1 MENFST
7 SLSAL
12 KERKGAVIAII
23 AVILVPLIYAA
34 LILSAS
40 WGPYD
45 NLSNLPVAVVNNDA
59 GAMSGDEEVNVGNQ
73 LVDSLKKSMTLGFKF
88 VSSEEAKKGMEDLT
102 YYMTIEIPEDF
113 SQRVTTVLEEN
124 PQIPEL
130 TYTQNEGLHFM
141 AAQVTNKAAE
151 QIREQLGNQITE
163 TYVRNVFTQLEQ
175 VAAGFQ
181 DGAEG
186 STKINEGSVKL
197 KGGTG
202 QILSS
207 LETKAPDISK
217 LADGAKELK
226 AGTGELATKIQGGT
240 AGVNQLAD
248 GSKTLAAGFKPF
260 SDGTNQLNAGILAAK
275 SGAFKLAKGS
285 NDLSKGL
292 NDANN
297 GAITLNNGM
306 KELKAGTNG
315 VLEGLQGVQGKL
327 PELIEGTKSI
337 AAGLGEAKTS
347 VETLLEPGA
356 RQVADGVKQLS
367 KHPILGPVLLAD
379 KDFQR
384 LLEGS
389 EALAN
394 GMTLYKNK
402 TAPLAPGAQRI
413 ANGLDAED
421 PKTLDIKGAVD
432 QLVAGSDKL
441 DKGAKALLDGSG
453 ALANGT
459 SRLAAGAGEIAKGN
473 SDLAAGTG
481 ELATGSGKIVAGA
494 NELAAGAKKV
504 ADGNGTLQSSWTALS
519 NGAQK
524 INNGMAQ
531 VSEGNQTVNTG
542 WGTLTDGVKQVDN
555 GIGQIESGSKEL
567 ADGLKGGAE
576 KVGAIRADDSN
587 IAQFASPVALKQNV
601 LNSFPM
607 YRYANAPYVLAL
619 ALFVGVLVMTVVFNM
634 RKPDTQEVSSFT
646 WYSSLFSKMAGVAVL
661 QAVIASVCTLFF
673 LKLSAYHSI
682 LLVIFAIIASLA
694 FLSIVFFLVAA
705 AGNIGRFIAFVF
717 LVLQLST
724 TGSSLPI
731 AMLPEGLRTLSTF
744 LPMRY
749 AIDSFRSIISLD
761 NAGAGWANAFVLLF
775 FLISGLALAAVVVF
789 FQNKRSNTAT
799 PARVA

>member
-1 MENFST
+1 MEQFST
-7 SLSAL
+7 SLSVL
-12 KERKGAVIAII
+12 RERKGAVIAII

-45 NLSNLPVAVVNNDA
+45 NLSNLPVAVVNNDL
-59 GAMSGDEEVNVGNQ
+59 GAMSGNEEINAGNQ
-73 LVDSLKKSMTLGFKF
+73 LVDSLKESMTLGFKF
-88 VSSEEAKKGMEDLT
+88 VSSEEAKKGMDDLT

-113 SQRVTTVLEEN
+113 SHRITTVLDEN

-175 VAAGFQ
+175 VAAGFK

-186 STKINEGSVKL
+186 STKINEGSAKL
-197 KGGTG
+197 KDGTG

-207 LETKAPDISK
+207 LETKAPDISR
-217 LADGAKELK
+217 LANGAKELK
-226 AGTGELATKIQGGT
+226 AGTGELASKIQSGT
-240 AGVNQLAD
+240 SGVTQLAD
-248 GSKTLAAGFKPF
+248 GSKTLSAGLGELNGGARELDKGAK
-260 SDGTNQLNAGILAAK
+260 DLNAGAEELDAGAK
-275 SGAFKLAKGS
+275 DLNAGA
-285 NDLSKGL
+285 
-292 NDANN
+292 
-297 GAITLNNGM
+297 
-306 KELKAGTNG
+306 KELKAGTEKVLTG
-315 VLEGLQGVQGKL
+315 LEGVQAAINDRL
-327 PELIEGTKSI
+327 APKSKEF
-337 AAGLGEAKTS
+337 AAGMTKYKNDTAPLVPGAQAIADGIEEMATNPLFAAYFAVNPDLKRLREGS
-347 VETLLEPGA
+347 KELAAGVNKANQAFKEKLEPGA
-356 RQVADGVKQLS
+356 HQ
-367 KHPILGPVLLAD
+367 
-379 KDFQR
+379 
-384 LLEGS
+384 
-389 EALAN
+389 
-394 GMTLYKNK
+394 
-402 TAPLAPGAQRI
+402 I
-413 ANGLDAED
+413 ANGIDSTDEKVDDVKAGVDKLVAGQ
-421 PKTLDIKGAVD
+421 KTLDKGMGD
-432 QLVAGSDKL
+432 LLAGTGKL
-441 DKGAKALLDGSG
+441 AA
-453 ALANGT
+453 GT
-459 SRLAAGAGEIAKGN
+459 SRLSAGSSQLAGGTTK
-473 SDLAAGTG
+473 LAAGSTQ
-481 ELATGSGKIVAGA
+481 LSD
-494 NELAAGAKKV
+494 GAKRL
-504 ADGNGTLQSSWTALS
+504 ADGNSTLQNSWAALS
-519 NGAQK
+519 DGANK

-531 VSEGNQTVNTG
+531 VSDGNQTVNTG
-542 WGTLTDGVKQVDN
+542 WGTLTEGVKQVDN
-555 GIGQIESGSKEL
+555 GIGQVESGSKEL
-567 ADGLKGGAE
+567 ADGLKGGAD
-576 KVGAIRADDSN
+576 KVGAIKAEDSN
-587 IAQFASPVALKQNV
+587 IAQFASPVALKKNV

-661 QAVIASVCTLFF
+661 QALIAGICTLFF
-673 LKLSAYHSI
+673 LKLSVYHSI
-682 LLVIFAIIASLA
+682 LLIIFAIIASLA

-761 NAGAGWANAFVLLF
+761 NAGAGWANIFVLLF
-775 FLISGLALAAVVVF
+775 FLIAGLALTAIVAFV
-789 FQNKRSNTAT
+789 QNRRTNTAT